1 MRFLILSADYSEF
14 LRWLYTQHPGLES
27 RPYEEQ
33 KQTRIES
40 LFAGPYN
47 YSCDLEKLG
56 HEANDIYANNEYMQ
70 KAWARE
76 HGLRLSRDWRWD
88 FRLRRG
94 IVPWMSRI
102 KDQRWFYDILA
113 AQIRYYKPDVLL
125 NQAMDTLSSSRFFH
139 EMKPH
144 VGLLMGQH
152 AASPLPKGEDCS
164 CYDLVISSFPPTVER
179 FRRKGTPAELHRLGF
194 APEWLSCMDGEERPF
209 DITFI
214 GSFHPIHSS
223 RVALLEALC
232 SRLPQV
238 KVWAQ
243 GVDHLAPGSSI
254 RNCHQGLAWGREI
267 FKIFS
272 RSKITL
278 NHHGDILPYANNL
291 RLYEATGM
299 GALLITDWKE
309 NLHEMFEPGQEVI
322 AYHSPEEC
330 AELVQYYLTHD
341 VERKAIADAG
351 QQRTLR
357 DHTYYKRMQE
367 FADIVQNYL

>member
-1 MRFLILSADYSEF
+1 MQFSILSADYSEF
-14 LRWLYTQHPGLES
+14 LRWLYTQHPGLEA

-33 KQTRIES
+33 RQTRIES
-40 LFAGPYN
+40 LFGGPYN

-56 HEANDIYANNEYMQ
+56 HEANDIYVNNEYMQ

-76 HGLRLSRDWRWD
+76 HGLRLSRDWRWE

-125 NQAMDTLSSSRFFH
+125 NQAMDTLSSRLLQ

-152 AASPLPKGEDCS
+152 AASPLPNGEDFS
-164 CYDLVISSFPPTVER
+164 CYDLVISSFPPTVEH
-179 FRRKGTPAELHRLGF
+179 FRRQGTPAELHRLGF
-194 APEWLSCMDGEERPF
+194 APECLSCMDGGERPF

-214 GSFHPIHSS
+214 GSFYPIHSS

-254 RNCHQGLAWGREI
+254 RNCYQGLAWGREI
-267 FKIFS
+267 YKIFS

-309 NLHEMFEPGQEVI
+309 NLHEMFEPGQEVV

-330 AELVQYYLTHD
+330 AELVQYYLRHD
-341 VERKAIADAG
+341 AERKAIADAG
-351 QQRTLR
+351 QQRTLQE
-357 DHTYYKRMQE
+357 HTYAHRVRELVENVRK
-367 FADIVQNYL
+367 YLS